1 MTIGLIWAQA
11 RNGVI
16 GVDGRMPW
24 HLPED
29 GRRFRAI
36 TTGSSVIMGRRTW
49 ESLPERFRPLPGR
62 RNIVLTRSPEW
73 SAPGAETASTLED
86 AIDAPGGDAIWVIG
100 GGEVYRQAIDL
111 ADVIEVTEIDA
122 DFAGDARAPVVGDE
136 WRQKAAE
143 PADGWLESVNGLRYR
158 FIRYER

>member
-1 MTIGLIWAQA
+1 
-11 RNGVI
+11 
-16 GVDGRMPW
+16 
-24 HLPED
+24 
-29 GRRFRAI
+29 
-36 TTGSSVIMGRRTW
+36 
-49 ESLPERFRPLPGR
+49 
-62 RNIVLTRSPEW
+62 VLTRSPEW